1 MPVTEDSQAEQEES
15 HHDYTLTV
23 AAGALLLV
31 HLTLKY
37 LPAFGTPG
45 TWPRDGGID
54 TTGLV
59 LIAVALLPW
68 ASEHLKSFKLPGGID
83 FAFREVERR
92 QTLAERAIRQLRFI
106 VDGFLTRD
114 EYKHLINI
122 RDAQAQ
128 GYLVGKAESGV
139 LASELR
145 RLRSLGLI
153 TNLSSDRGVT
163 DFTRTDDHRRKISE
177 WFRLTP
183 RGEEYLQMRADN
195 EKVSAMIGAEPPADS
210 QAPLPEKNA
219 VLDRTKVE
227 D

>member
-1 MPVTEDSQAEQEES
+1 MAENHDSNVQREAWQ
-15 HHDYTLTV
+15 HDYTLTV

-31 HLTLKY
+31 DLALKY
-37 LPAFGTPG
+37 LPAFGTRG
-45 TWPRDGGID
+45 TWPNDGGIG

-59 LIAVALLPW
+59 LIAIALLPW
-68 ASEHLKSFKLPGGID
+68 ASDHLKSFKLPGGID

-92 QTLAERAIRQLRFI
+92 QTLAEQAIRQLRFI

-114 EYKHLINI
+114 EYQHLINI
-122 RDAQAQ
+122 REAR
-128 GYLVGKAESGV
+128 GYLVKKAESGV

-153 TNLSSDRGVT
+153 TNTSIDRGVT
-163 DFTRTDDHRRKISE
+163 DFTKTDDHTRKISE
-177 WFRLTP
+177 WFKLTA

-195 EKVSAMIGAEPPADS
+195 AKASAMTDQGSLADS
-210 QAPLPEKNA
+210 HTPLPEKNA
-219 VLDRTKVE
+219 ILDRSKGN